1 MQLYD
6 LAYTVLRCPGAEL
19 ALAVLILAF
28 AFLTIF
34 LANKFSLVLCG
45 SLRPFSGFFRFVRLL
60 FLLRFVGSMP
70 EAAMSSI
77 DLFARLLS
85 PFSFLCGLTCEV

>member
-19 ALAVLILAF
+19 ALAVLIVAF

-34 LANKFSLVLCG
+34 FGEQVFFGALWFPLSF
-45 SLRPFSGFFRFVRLL
+45 LRFFRFVRLL